1 MFKKFTQIR
10 EEIKN
15 ATLPGIGQNPTQK
28 KKKVLVPGSS
38 PAEKAQKLRKVP
50 GTPRKFPPIPV
61 ARNGVKTGPSM
72 EEDGGVAMSAG
83 TGGFSNSADAKGP
96 VAGFDVPM
104 GKKKLSM
111 IRRKTPVL

>member
-1 MFKKFTQIR
+1 
-10 EEIKN
+10 
-15 ATLPGIGQNPTQK
+15 
-28 KKKVLVPGSS
+28 
-38 PAEKAQKLRKVP
+38 
-50 GTPRKFPPIPV
+50 
-61 ARNGVKTGPSM
+61 M